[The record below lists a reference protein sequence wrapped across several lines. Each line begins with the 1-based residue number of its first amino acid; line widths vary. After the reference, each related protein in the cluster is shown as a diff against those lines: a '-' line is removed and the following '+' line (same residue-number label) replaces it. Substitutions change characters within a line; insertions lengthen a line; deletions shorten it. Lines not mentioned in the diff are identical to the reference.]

1 MTRFSFL
8 NKPLLATAAV
18 AALSAPAMAAWE
30 VDPTHTHISF
40 QVSHLQLTKTP
51 GIFKRFNATLD
62 FDEKKIEHSSV
73 RFVIDASS
81 IDTAHEG
88 RDKDLQGPDWFDA
101 AANPSIT
108 FVSNKVRPA
117 GGNRYFIDGNLSL
130 RGKSVPVTFS
140 ARLTNRAENPFLK
153 IPAVGFEATATIK
166 RSAFGMASYL
176 AAISD
181 EVELRVALEL
191 LKKP

>member
-1 MTRFSFL
+1 MNPFSFL
-8 NKPLLATAAV
+8 SKPLSALVFA
-18 AALSAPAMAAWE
+18 AALPAPAMAAWE
-30 VDPTHTHISF
+30 VDPAHTHISF

-62 FDEKKIEHSSV
+62 FDEKKIERSSV

-88 RDKDLQGPDWFDA
+88 RDTDLQGPDWFDA
-101 AANPSIT
+101 VANPSIT
-108 FVSNKVRPA
+108 FVSNRVRAA
-117 GGNRYFIDGNLSL
+117 GGNRYLIDGNLSL
-130 RGKSVPVTFS
+130 RGKAVPVTFS
-140 ARLTNRAENPFLK
+140 ARLTSRAENPFLK
-153 IPAVGFEATATIK
+153 VPAVGFEATAKIK
-166 RSAFGMASYL
+166 RSAFGMTSYL

>member
-1 MTRFSFL
+1 MNRFSFL
-8 NKPLLATAAV
+8 SKPLLVTVAA
-18 AALSAPAMAAWE
+18 AALSAPAMASWE

-51 GIFKRFNATLD
+51 GIFKRFNTTLD
-62 FDEKKIEHSSV
+62 FDEKKIERSSV

-101 AANPSIT
+101 VANPSIT

-117 GGNRYFIDGNLSL
+117 GGNRYFIDGDLSL